1 MLWLWPSRER
11 AEIKNEFS
19 TFGPKTWIFHFLAP
33 TGHLAQ
39 ISVGRRPRPPLGIR
53 AALEPHERDEDHD
66 ECSRCGRRCSS
77 GRGGGHSGAEGF
89 DGT

>member
-11 AEIKNEFS
+11 AEIKNDFS
-19 TFGPKTWIFHFLAP
+19 TFWTLKHDFFHILDPKTWIFHILDPKTWIFHFLAP

-53 AALEPHERDEDHD
+53 AALAAG
-66 ECSRCGRRCSS
+66 SW
-77 GRGGGHSGAEGF
+77 AL
-89 DGT
+89 

>member
-11 AEIKNEFS
+11 AEIKNDFS
-19 TFGPKTWIFHFLAP
+19 TFWTLKHGFFHILDPETWVFHILAP

-53 AALEPHERDEDHD
+53 AA
-66 ECSRCGRRCSS
+66 
-77 GRGGGHSGAEGF
+77 
-89 DGT
+89 